1 MGAHLAWDRFGAV
14 VPILLLVVLAHIP
27 IGIMSAAMVLAF
39 RTQGPL
45 PQLVFMLSTFLG
57 GVYYPTHVIPGAI
70 QMISAIVP
78 LTYGL
83 RAIRVVL
90 LEGKPLTAVA
100 GDLLTLVAFAVGL
113 FVVSAI
119 TFQAALRYAR
129 RAGTLA
135 QY

>member
-1 MGAHLAWDRFGAV
+1 
-14 VPILLLVVLAHIP
+14 
-27 IGIMSAAMVLAF
+27 
-39 RTQGPL
+39 
-45 PQLVFMLSTFLG
+45 
-57 GVYYPTHVIPGAI
+57 VIPGAI

-90 LEGKPLTAVA
+90 LEGKPLTAVS
-100 GDLLTLVAFAVGL
+100 GDLFMLLGFAVGL
-113 FVVSAI
+113 FVVSTIA
-119 TFQAALRYAR
+119 FQAALRYAR